1 MERLLPFSGPAGK
14 LTVLSM
20 LALLNIL
27 SAPLG
32 HSQKDP
38 IYLWCSGYTN
48 YTAGSEYK
56 ANLDL
61 LLSNLSAVPASA
73 GGGHFLN
80 ASVGYWTDPD
90 AVYGLVQCRGDVL
103 AADCAFCLNRSAS
116 AAVLRCPL
124 RRRAAVRFDYCLLRF
139 SDQKFFGNMDD
150 TERSSLVNSKGAPD
164 PLAFDHRLMDLM
176 AEISSQAAAASS
188 KFAVGI
194 NNSDSSGIYG
204 LVQCTH
210 DLSESECSQCLQG
223 QISILPRGKIGAQIH
238 VASCSVRF
246 ETSIFF
252 ATLAISPPPPLQN
265 RSLRSPG
272 NDAGVSSGGKENTCK
287 SWRIIMIIVIL
298 LLVAV
303 IVLLLVLLIHFRRR
317 IPKGLPLNLVKDQEV
332 ITAESLLF
340 DFRTLKIAT
349 RNFSEANKLGE
360 GGFGPVYKG
369 LLPDGQQIA
378 VKRLSK
384 RSGQGLAELRN
395 EVVLVAKLQHRNLVR
410 LLGFC
415 LEEEEK
421 MVIYEYLPNRSL
433 DNFLFDPIKRHVL
446 DWERRYKL
454 IEGIARGLVYLH
466 EDSRLRVIHRDLKA
480 SNVLLDEN
488 MNPKISD
495 FGLAKLFGMDET
507 HRNTSRIAGTHGYMA
522 PEYVIRG
529 HFSPKLD
536 VFSFG
541 ILTLEIV
548 TGQRNNIVSCDSENP
563 IDLVSYV
570 WHHWN
575 EGTTLEVVDQSIAD
589 QCPRHEVI
597 RCIHMGL
604 LCIQSDPSDRPNMS
618 EVALMLSSFSV
629 TLLAPS
635 KPAFVLNSSMRSQS
649 EESRIDTDY
658 QSSERHNSNQSI
670 YRPSGQSINEVTFSG
685 VEPR

>member
-1 MERLLPFSGPAGK
+1 
-14 LTVLSM
+14 
-20 LALLNIL
+20 
-27 SAPLG
+27 
-32 HSQKDP
+32 
-38 IYLWCSGYTN
+38 
-48 YTAGSEYK
+48 
-56 ANLDL
+56 
-61 LLSNLSAVPASA
+61 
-73 GGGHFLN
+73 
-80 ASVGYWTDPD
+80 
-90 AVYGLVQCRGDVL
+90 
-103 AADCAFCLNRSAS
+103 
-116 AAVLRCPL
+116 
-124 RRRAAVRFDYCLLRF
+124 
-139 SDQKFFGNMDD
+139 MDD

-252 ATLAISPPPPLQN
+252 ATLAISPPRLC
-265 RSLRSPG
+265 RIG
-272 NDAGVSSGGKENTCK
+272 AFENTCK

>member
-1 MERLLPFSGPAGK
+1 MERFLPFSGPAGK

-32 HSQKDP
+32 HSQENP
-38 IYLWCSGYTN
+38 IYLWCSGNTN

-61 LLSNLSAVPASA
+61 LLGNLSAVPASA
-73 GGGHFLN
+73 GRGHFL
-80 ASVGYWTDPD
+80 P
-90 AVYGLVQCRGDVL
+90 RGRPRRRL
-103 AADCAFCLNRSAS
+103 RSCLNRSAS

-150 TERSSLVNSKGAPD
+150 TARSSLVNSNGAPD

-176 AEISSQAAAASS
+176 VEISSQAAAASS

-194 NNSDSSGIYG
+194 NNSDSSVIYG
-204 LVQCTH
+204 LVQCTQ

-223 QISILPRGKIGAQIH
+223 QISILPGGDRGSDPRCELLG
-238 VASCSVRF
+238 
-246 ETSIFF
+246 
-252 ATLAISPPPPLQN
+252 
-265 RSLRSPG
+265 
-272 NDAGVSSGGKENTCK
+272 ENHPDH
-287 SWRIIMIIVIL
+287 RDP

-303 IVLLLVLLIHFRRR
+303 IVLLLVLLIRFRRR
-317 IPKGLPLNLVKDQEV
+317 IPKGLPFNLVKDQEV

-349 RNFSEANKLGE
+349 RNFSQANKLGE

-433 DNFLFDPIKRHVL
+433 DNSYLRHVL

-522 PEYVIRG
+522 PEYMICG
-529 HFSPKLD
+529 HFSPKSD

-548 TGQRNNIVSCDSENP
+548 TVKRTTLCH
-563 IDLVSYV
+563 V

-604 LCIQSDPSDRPNMS
+604 LCIQSHPSDRPNMS

-635 KPAFVLNSSMRSQS
+635 KPAFVLISSMRSQS

-658 QSSERHNSNQSI
+658 QSSERRSSNQSI